1 MGPGGRP
8 AMSNLQLT
16 ILAVAALLAHVLA
29 LAFALMRRRPGP
41 ALVLNLLVGGV
52 ALVALAR
59 DLRWLRPPVDLQV
72 AGLAAVEFATVVLA
86 ALALRGRHRVAVVG
100 SWVVFG
106 LNFLA
111 SGLAV
116 AFVLTFKITR
126 LI

>member
-1 MGPGGRP
+1 
-8 AMSNLQLT
+8 MSNLQLT

-29 LAFALMRRRPGP
+29 LAFALMRGRPEP
-41 ALVLNLLVGGV
+41 ASILNLLIGGV
-52 ALVALAR
+52 ALIALAQ
-59 DLRWLRPPVDLQV
+59 DLRWLRPPVDLQI
-72 AGLAAVEFATVVLA
+72 AGLAAVELAAVVIA
-86 ALALRGRHRVAVVG
+86 ALALRGRHRAAVVG

-111 SGLAV
+111 SGLAL